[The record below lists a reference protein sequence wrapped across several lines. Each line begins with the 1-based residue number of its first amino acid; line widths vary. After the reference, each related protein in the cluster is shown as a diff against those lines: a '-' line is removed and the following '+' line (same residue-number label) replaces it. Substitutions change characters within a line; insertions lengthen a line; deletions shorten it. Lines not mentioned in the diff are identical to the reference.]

1 MPQQDPGGGEERPGD
16 PGLPSK
22 PTGPP
27 PPPGG
32 GPGSGPPPGIS
43 TLSGGGLNPQVLRLL
58 AGFNNNQLPIMLKRR
73 GLGPQPGLTPGPPG
87 RGDTVPAMLSPGE
100 MVMNTGVTQDPG
112 TLAMLAQLNQQGAQ
126 NMPPQ
131 VQGYEH
137 GGMVPG
143 AYCPH
148 CGMPHGQT
156 QGFAFGGMAVPQGA
170 FSGPSMAGG
179 TPQAAAPGFGGGG
192 WGPGAGMLNR
202 LQRPTPQGAPGGPGG
217 AFGPGG
223 YTYNPEGGITNVDPN
238 NPWGTYTG
246 NRDPSFS
253 GQGARNLGGYG
264 QAGYFDPRGNQMLLN
279 SALEGAQG
287 TASALQRQQMTQA
300 DLGGLDP
307 AQRAVAKLQ
316 ALRDTGRGV
325 QDIMANTRAGVMG
338 NANDFA
344 QQLYLQQLQ
353 GSLGQ
358 IGQTNGARLADWAA
372 GNQANREHKN
382 QWSTLAGGVLGSGLG
397 GYLGGMGKA
406 GGAQVRG
413 SGAGAGPSTYGPG
426 SPYDPTYWG

>member
-1 MPQQDPGGGEERPGD
+1 MPFQDPGSGDLPPPFEPGGKANRPG
-16 PGLPSK
+16 
-22 PTGPP
+22 P

-43 TLSGGGLNPQVLRLL
+43 TLSGGGMNPQILRLL

-87 RGDTVPAMLSPGE
+87 RGDTVPAMLTPGE
-100 MVMNTGVTQDPG
+100 PIASNPTADMTMRD
-112 TLAMLAQLNQQGAQ
+112 AISQLNMLQAGGPQPQGFA
-126 NMPPQ
+126 
-131 VQGYEH
+131 H
-137 GGMVPG
+137 GGVAMPSG
-143 AYCPH
+143 GQYCPH
-148 CGMPHGQT
+148 CGMPHGQV
-156 QGFAFGGMAVPQGA
+156 QGFAFGGVAVQPGA

-179 TPQAAAPGFGGGG
+179 QPQAAAGGFGGGG
-192 WGPGAGMLNR
+192 WGNGAGLLNKLR
-202 LQRPTPQGAPGGPGG
+202 QPTPQGAPGGPGV

-238 NPWGTYTG
+238 NPWGTYQG

-253 GQGARNLGGYG
+253 GQGARNLGNYG
-264 QAGYFDPRGNQMLLN
+264 QAGYFDPRGNQMFLN
-279 SALEGAQG
+279 AALEGAQG
-287 TASALQRQQMTQA
+287 TASALQHQQMTQA

-325 QDIMANTRAGVMG
+325 QDIMANTRAGVLG

-358 IGQTNGARLADWAA
+358 IGQTNDARLNDWLA
-372 GNQANREHKN
+372 GNQQNRAHKD

-397 GYLGGMGKA
+397 GYLGGLGQGA
-406 GGAQVRG
+406 GQRQG
-413 SGAGAGPSTYGPG
+413 SGKKP
-426 SPYDPTYWG
+426 

>member
-1 MPQQDPGGGEERPGD
+1 
-16 PGLPSK
+16 
-22 PTGPP
+22 
-27 PPPGG
+27 
-32 GPGSGPPPGIS
+32 
-43 TLSGGGLNPQVLRLL
+43 LNPQVLRLL

-87 RGDTVPAMLSPGE
+87 RGDTVPAMLEPGE
-100 MVMNTGVTQDPG
+100 PVASNPTADMSMRD
-112 TLAMLAQLNQQGAQ
+112 AISQLNMLQAGGPQPQGFA
-126 NMPPQ
+126 
-131 VQGYEH
+131 H
-137 GGMVPG
+137 GGVAMPRG
-143 AYCPH
+143 GQYCPH
-148 CGMPHGQT
+148 CGMPHGQI
-156 QGFAFGGMAVPQGA
+156 QGFAFGGVATQPGA
-170 FSGPSMAGG
+170 FSGPSMAGSQQ
-179 TPQAAAPGFGGGG
+179 PAAPGFGNGG
-192 WGPGAGMLNR
+192 WGGGLANR
-202 LQRPTPQGAPGGPGG
+202 LNPRGAPQGAPGGPGG

-238 NPWGTYTG
+238 NPWGTYQG

-253 GQGARNLGGYG
+253 GQGARNLGNYG
-264 QAGYFDPRGNQMLLN
+264 QAGYFDPRGNQMFLN
-279 SALEGAQG
+279 AALEGAQG
-287 TASALQRQQMTQA
+287 TASALQHQQATQA

-325 QDIMANTRAGVMG
+325 QDIMANTRAGVLG

-382 QWSTLAGGVLGSGLG
+382 QWSTLAGGVLGAGVG
-397 GYLGGMGKA
+397 GYLGGMGQRAGA
-406 GGAQVRG
+406 GGGAAR
-413 SGAGAGPSTYGPG
+413 GAGAGPSTYGPG

>member
-1 MPQQDPGGGEERPGD
+1 MPFQDPGSGDLPPPFEPGGKANRPG
-16 PGLPSK
+16 
-22 PTGPP
+22 P

-43 TLSGGGLNPQVLRLL
+43 TLTGGGMNPQILRLL
-58 AGFNNNQLPIMLKRR
+58 AGFNEQQLPIMLKRR
-73 GLGPQPGLTPGPPG
+73 GLGPQPGITPGPPG
-87 RGDTVPAMLSPGE
+87 RSDTVPAMLSPGE
-100 MVMNTGVTQDPG
+100 MVMNTGVTSQPDM
-112 TLAMLAQLNQQGAQ
+112 LAMLAQLNQQGAQ
-126 NMPPQ
+126 QMPQP
-131 VQGYEH
+131 QGYSQ
-137 GGMVPG
+137 GGVVPG
-143 AYCPH
+143 GGQYCPH
-148 CGMPHGQT
+148 CGMPHGQV
-156 QGFAFGGMAVPQGA
+156 QHFAFGGVAVQPGA

-179 TPQAAAPGFGGGG
+179 QPQAAAGGGFGGGG
-192 WGPGAGMLNR
+192 WGNGAGLLNKLR
-202 LQRPTPQGAPGGPGG
+202 QPTPQGAPGGPGG

-253 GQGARNLGGYG
+253 GQGARNLGNYG

-325 QDIMANTRAGVMG
+325 QDIMANTRAGVLG

-358 IGQTNGARLADWAA
+358 IGQTNQARLNDWQA
-372 GNQANREHKN
+372 GNQQNRENKG
-382 QWSTLAGGVLGSGLG
+382 ALG
-397 GYLGGMGKA
+397 GALGGILGTGIGAFA
-406 GGAQVRG
+406 GNY
-413 SGAGAGPSTYGPG
+413 GAGMGTRMAAGKKKPG
-426 SPYDPTYWG
+426 EP